1 MVTDDLDKLIEEKK
15 FKEAYSLVDRSLS
28 FEETDLKKKLYLLKR
43 KAYLLSV
50 FDRDDGDA
58 CVIFGI
64 LDTKKECLLVYDE
77 IINLFPETKEYA
89 EGQKIILQ
97 TFLNKARVLG
107 DLNRYEEA
115 LAAYNELIRK
125 FFDSQEREELVQAL
139 DEKGDILLTSI
150 NRREDAITVYKEIVN
165 RFANTQDSSIKKQV
179 ERILRK
185 VTRIL
190 LDLGKYDQACAV
202 WFLPRSTLPQHY
214 IFCLTLKSNL
224 VSDLGNEMT
233 HLLGL
238 KSSCSE
244 ELLNVLEKI
253 RNKLENSFL

>member
-77 IINLFPETKEYA
+77 IINLFTETKESVQ
-89 EGQKIILQ
+89 GQEIILQ

-125 FFDSQEREELVQAL
+125 FFDSQERKELVQAL
-139 DEKGDILLTSI
+139 EEKGDILRSI

-165 RFANTQDSSIKKQV
+165 RFATAQDRSIKEQV
-179 ERILRK
+179 ERVLRK
-185 VTRIL
+185 VTCIL
-190 LDLGKYDQACAV
+190 LGLGRYKQAYAL
-202 WFLPRSTLPQHY
+202 WFSRDPPQQY
-214 IFCLTLKSNL
+214 NIFCLNLKSNL
-224 VSDLGNEMT
+224 VSDLDNKMN
-233 HLLGL
+233 HLLRL

-244 ELLNVLEKI
+244 ELSNVLEEI
-253 RNKLENSFL
+253 RNILKNSFL